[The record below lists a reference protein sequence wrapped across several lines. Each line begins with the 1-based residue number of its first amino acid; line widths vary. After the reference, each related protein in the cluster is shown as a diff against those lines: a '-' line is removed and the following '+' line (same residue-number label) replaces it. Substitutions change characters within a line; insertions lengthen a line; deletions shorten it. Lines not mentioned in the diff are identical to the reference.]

1 MRRGAGGSI
10 RHNSVPGTPLWRP
23 FHVLGAASVTGPDS
37 DVAAVGDAVPAAAP
51 VAAAVCYDPLVPSN
65 IEIKAKLR
73 DREAVEALIR
83 SRADQGPE
91 LIVQEDVFFACE
103 SGRLKLRAFSDDRG
117 ELIFYRRLDT
127 EGPAQ
132 SDFIK
137 APTTDP
143 DALATALKAALG
155 EVGTVRKRRTLY
167 LVGQTR
173 IHLDEVDGL
182 GDWFELEVVL
192 EPGQSAGD
200 GERIA
205 RDLMLEFGILEDDL
219 EARAY
224 VDLLNSEF

>member
-1 MRRGAGGSI
+1 M
-10 RHNSVPGTPLWRP
+10 
-23 FHVLGAASVTGPDS
+23 AAPAA
-37 DVAAVGDAVPAAAP
+37 VAAPDAVPAAAP
-51 VAAAVCYDPLVPSN
+51 DAAPVAAAFCYDSSVPSN

-73 DREAVEALIR
+73 DREAVETLVR
-83 SRADQGPE
+83 SRADHGPE
-91 LIVQEDVFFACE
+91 LIIQKDVFFACE

-155 EVGTVRKRRTLY
+155 EVGMVRKRRTLY

-182 GDWFELEVVL
+182 GDWLELEVVL
-192 EPGQSAGD
+192 EPGQSVD
-200 GERIA
+200 RRRTNRSRFDA
-205 RDLMLEFGILEDDL
+205 RNSVILQEDL

-224 VDLLNSEF
+224 VDLLQDGGGPV